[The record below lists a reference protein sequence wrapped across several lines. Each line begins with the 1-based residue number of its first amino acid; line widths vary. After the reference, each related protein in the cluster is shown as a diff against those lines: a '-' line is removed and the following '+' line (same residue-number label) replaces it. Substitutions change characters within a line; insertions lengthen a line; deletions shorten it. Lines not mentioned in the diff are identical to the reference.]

1 MTFVYNVTVG
11 RTKQFHLKAQHN
23 KVQATM
29 VSFITWPTRKM
40 LRSNN
45 KRYYL
50 VNILHSFC
58 ATLNITCTRNL
69 QTRSRKIHISHQLSK
84 PVCKGSPKSA
94 WESSSGSLV
103 ASINWRTLGSDGAFI
118 CNTQTDPHTHT
129 HTHTVIIIINEENNV
144 ALSPTRSSATAEKQR
159 VSCPHGGMVGLDPSA
174 RSPPPPLATPMG
186 MAESESHNVR
196 TSSVPSV
203 KRTLR

>member
-84 PVCKGSPKSA
+84 PVCKGPPKSA

-129 HTHTVIIIINEENNV
+129 PLLLLLTKRITWHLVQQEAQLPQRN
-144 ALSPTRSSATAEKQR
+144 SA
-159 VSCPHGGMVGLDPSA
+159 SA
-174 RSPPPPLATPMG
+174 AHMEG
-186 MAESESHNVR
+186 WWG
-196 TSSVPSV
+196 
-203 KRTLR
+203 